1 MAQSTAGTN
10 LATNWH
16 ASHAQPCAMVTVQW
30 DGTNW
35 IDETARVESIE
46 IRHAL
51 YSELKGLPVMG
62 GDEIQPSTATLVM
75 NNKDDRYTPDNDQS
89 PLHNHIAGGIYR
101 VPVRIDMGYTDPTN
115 GDEVLRQFTGE
126 IESASEANSGGRKQ
140 VVLHCVDNAIATLQY
155 KHRTT
160 MQLDQRADEYI
171 DTLLT
176 AVGGISSTLDRGMNV
191 IPFVWCDD
199 ENVWTECKAVAAAD
213 GGWFYF
219 AKDGTARFERMTHWL
234 EAADH
239 TASQATINAARM
251 WHYVDEIVWRDV
263 YSSVIVA
270 YTPRRIGSEQVIYE
284 SGRPITVGPGE
295 TVNLTALFK
304 CPVASYIP
312 PVVYTDFW
320 PVTAGMNSQSSNV
333 TITVTAYAM
342 QADIAIANADPN
354 YAAYVLDFQ
363 LRGYPV
369 EGDETQ
375 EVRQDTTLDPAL
387 VEGKIFSLRENDFM
401 QTETQAA
408 MIAGFLRDKL
418 QRPRRLIGVQAVACP
433 FLELGDR
440 VTVAHYMHQNGAG
453 SSVNIAGYVVG
464 YTQRYQADGM
474 YSMELAVLPAADLF
488 ASANY
493 FVVGTSAYGAASHD
507 LFY

>member
-16 ASHAQPCAMVTVQW
+16 ASHATPCASVTVQW

-35 IDETARVESIE
+35 TDETARVESLE
-46 IRHAL
+46 IYHAL
-51 YSELKGLPVMG
+51 YSQETGLPMMG
-62 GDEIQPSTATLVM
+62 TGQPSKATLVM
-75 NNKDDRYTPDNDQS
+75 NNTTDRFTPDNASGALYADIS
-89 PLHNHIAGGIYR
+89 GGIYR
-101 VPVRIDMGYTDPTN
+101 VPIRIDMGYTDATN

-126 IESASEANSGGRKQ
+126 IESASEANSGGHKQ
-140 VVLHCVDNAIATLQY
+140 VVFNCVDAAIATLQY

-160 MQLDQRADEYI
+160 MQLDQRADEFI
-171 DTLLT
+171 TTLLT
-176 AVGGISSTLDRGMNV
+176 AVGGISTQLDRGMNV
-191 IPFVWCDD
+191 IPFAWADD
-199 ENVWTECKAVAAAD
+199 ENVWQECQRVASAD

-219 AKDGTARFERMTHWL
+219 GKDGVARFERMTHWL
-234 EAADH
+234 EQGAH
-239 TASQATINAARM
+239 TVSQATINASRM
-251 WHYVDEIVWRDV
+251 WEYSDEIVWRDV

-270 YTPRRIGSEQVIYE
+270 YTPRRIGPEQVIYE
-284 SGRPITVGPGE
+284 SDRPITVGPGE
-295 TVNLTALFK
+295 TVNITALFK
-304 CPVASYIP
+304 CPAASYVP

-333 TITVTAYAM
+333 TIAVTAYAM
-342 QADIAIANADPN
+342 QADIAITNADPN

-375 EVRQDTTLDPAL
+375 EVREDTTLDPAL
-387 VEGKIFSLRENDFM
+387 VAGKIFALRENDFV
-401 QTETQAA
+401 QTESQAA
-408 MIAGFLRDKL
+408 MLAGFLRDKL

-464 YTQRYQADGM
+464 YTQRYQPEGM
-474 YSMELAVLPAADLF
+474 YTMELAVLPAAGLF
-488 ASANY
+488 AASDY
-493 FVVGTSAYGAASHD
+493 FVVGISSYGPASHG